1 VKVVQRIPV
10 RVEIQSGPDANAFPL
25 RDGMSAEISINT
37 EHHRHLSD
45 LF

>member
-10 RVEIQSGPDANAFPL
+10 RVKITRGPAGFAL
-25 RDGMSAEISINT
+25 RDGMSAEISIDT
-37 EHHRHLSD
+37 KHHRHLSD